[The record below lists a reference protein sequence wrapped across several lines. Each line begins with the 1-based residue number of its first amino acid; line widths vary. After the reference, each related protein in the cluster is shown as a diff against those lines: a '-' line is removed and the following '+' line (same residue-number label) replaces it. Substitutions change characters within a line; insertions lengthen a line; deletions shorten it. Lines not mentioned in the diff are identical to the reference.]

1 VDPDEEVSSGGRF
14 ETFDANL
21 RFAVARDAEGYGVWR
36 LDELDEGDPLERFS
50 DDDRGYRGAAARW
63 KELTANARRD
73 GWLRKLVWIVVAAA
87 VVWVVSSAVS
97 SLLYLQV
104 GASLFEGTGIFD
116 TLVRWSQ
123 LISLVAQPLTLGGS
137 AVYVVFWLQN
147 RSHR

>member
-1 VDPDEEVSSGGRF
+1 MSERPSGGRF
-14 ETFDANL
+14 ETFDANA
-21 RFAVARDAEGYGVWR
+21 RFVVVRDDQGYGVWR
-36 LDELDEGDPLERFS
+36 LDDLDDGDPIERFS
-50 DDDRGYRGAAARW
+50 DDDRGFRAAAARW

-73 GWLRKLVWIVVAAA
+73 RWLRMLVWVVVAAA
-87 VVWVVSSAVS
+87 VTWVVSSAVS

-104 GASLFEGTGIFD
+104 GATLFEGTGIFD

-147 RSHR
+147 RR